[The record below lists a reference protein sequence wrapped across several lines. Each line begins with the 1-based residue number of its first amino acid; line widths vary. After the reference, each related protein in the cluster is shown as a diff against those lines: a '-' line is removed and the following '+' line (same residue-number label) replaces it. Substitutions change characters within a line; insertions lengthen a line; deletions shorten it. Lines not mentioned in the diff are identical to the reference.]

1 MAIRPGGL
9 RTPSE
14 HLQVGI
20 RRHVGLVHT
29 RQTGVRLQRDL
40 VETIGQEAVLV
51 LQVLREH
58 PEYLLRQVN
67 LAHAIPVVERPI
79 APQHRYMVEN
89 TWVLAQSRIDLNS
102 SQ

>member
-1 MAIRPGGL
+1 MAESEHFGEIASGDQSRPGL

-40 VETIGQEAVLV
+40 V
-51 LQVLREH
+51 
-58 PEYLLRQVN
+58 
-67 LAHAIPVVERPI
+67 